1 MSFITYGMGWHIV
14 EIAITHVDHFMFTYC
29 FQFMIEVHYLDP
41 KKSKTMN
48 FLKLYASPPSVG
60 VIFCL
65 PPIDVSEFFH
75 LVWPKMKSAQNYL
88 IIISP
93 LLTPYRKN
101 STILPPSFACRSLLA
116 PVIWP
121 HPQPVE
127 NEVPLTVLTPK
138 DARFIC
144 FISI

>member
-14 EIAITHVDHFMFTYC
+14 EIAITHVHVDHFMFTYC
-29 FQFMIEVHYLDP
+29 FQFMIEVYYLDP
-41 KKSKTMN
+41 KKSKTMD

-65 PPIDVSEFFH
+65 PLLTCLNFFTSFDQK
-75 LVWPKMKSAQNYL
+75 WKAPK
-88 IIISP
+88 ITFSP